1 LLTHSGEA
9 WQRRRGQTDA
19 GSWAARI
26 TARICGAMVLVL
38 VASSWPAAAGAI
50 AATGGHASDP
60 APQKAPTSGGSSQP
74 SPDPAPG
81 AASTSPEHHQS
92 TGTTPAIQV
101 PVVTTPAR
109 TVVVTPARTV
119 SAPATKTVNSSPP
132 PTPPSR
138 RSPPSRVRAPG
149 AAAPHHARS
158 EATRLSFPLA
168 LPRDLLL
175 LPGTALGGGETGH
188 RDGVLLLLSSLAM
201 AVLAVASFALFRRL
215 RRLEVR

>member
-26 TARICGAMVLVL
+26 TARICGTMFLVL
-38 VASSWPAAAGAI
+38 VASSWAAAAGAT
-50 AATGGHASDP
+50 AATGRHASDP

-92 TGTTPAIQV
+92 TVTRPAIQV
-101 PVVTTPAR
+101 PIVTTPAR
-109 TVVVTPARTV
+109 TVVVTPANTV

-132 PTPPSR
+132 PTQTAR
-138 RSPPSRVRAPG
+138 RSPPSRVRAARAEP
-149 AAAPHHARS
+149 PRHARS
-158 EATRLSFPLA
+158 QATQLSFPLT

-175 LPGTALGGGETGH
+175 LPDKALGGGETGH
-188 RDGVLLLLSSLAM
+188 RDGVLLLLSSIAM
-201 AVLAVASFALFRRL
+201 AVLAVASFALLRRL
-215 RRLEVR
+215 RRLDVR

>member
-26 TARICGAMVLVL
+26 TARICGAMLLVL
-38 VASSWPAAAGAI
+38 VASSWAAAADAI

-92 TGTTPAIQV
+92 TVTRPAIQV
-101 PVVTTPAR
+101 PIVTTPAR
-109 TVVVTPARTV
+109 TVVTPANTV

-132 PTPPSR
+132 PRQTAR
-138 RSPPSRVRAPG
+138 RSPPSRVRAARAEP
-149 AAAPHHARS
+149 PRHARS
-158 EATRLSFPLA
+158 QATQLSFPLT

-175 LPGTALGGGETGH
+175 LPDKALGGGETGH
-188 RDGVLLLLSSLAM
+188 RDGVLLLLSSIAM
-201 AVLAVASFALFRRL
+201 AVLAVASFALLRRL
-215 RRLEVR
+215 RRLDVR

>member
-26 TARICGAMVLVL
+26 TARICGSMLLVL
-38 VASSWPAAAGAI
+38 IASSWPAAAGAI

-92 TGTTPAIQV
+92 TVTRPAIQV

-109 TVVVTPARTV
+109 TVVVTPANTV
-119 SAPATKTVNSSPP
+119 SAPATKTVESGPP
-132 PTPPSR
+132 PTQH
-138 RSPPSRVRAPG
+138 SPPSRVRA
-149 AAAPHHARS
+149 ARAEAPRHARS
-158 EATRLSFPLA
+158 QATQLSFPLT

-175 LPGTALGGGETGH
+175 LPNKALGGGETGH
-188 RDGVLLLLSSLAM
+188 RNGVLLLLSSLAM
-201 AVLAVASFALFRRL
+201 AVLAVASFALLRRL
-215 RRLEVR
+215 RRLEPR

>member
-1 LLTHSGEA
+1 
-9 WQRRRGQTDA
+9 
-19 GSWAARI
+19 
-26 TARICGAMVLVL
+26 M
-38 VASSWPAAAGAI
+38 
-50 AATGGHASDP
+50 
-60 APQKAPTSGGSSQP
+60 
-74 SPDPAPG
+74 
-81 AASTSPEHHQS
+81 
-92 TGTTPAIQV
+92 

-132 PTPPSR
+132 STQPAR
-138 RSPPSRVRAPG
+138 RSPPSQVRAPR

-158 EATRLSFPLA
+158 QATQLSFPLT

-175 LPGTALGGGETGH
+175 LPDKALGGGGTGH
-188 RDGVLLLLSSLAM
+188 RDGVLLLLSSIAM